1 MGVLKPADPHAYVLE
16 TGLAAEATNE
26 EGVADLQAL
35 HHRDVPSSRRSQ
47 TWLGSRLHIGAN
59 AVLDA
64 R

>member
-1 MGVLKPADPHAYVLE
+1 MGALKPADPHAYVLE

-47 TWLGSRLHIGAN
+47 TWLGAN